1 MIEVRI
7 TSPTIKGINN
17 TVSMLEQVFHLSKKS
32 LPYPYRNRNTE
43 EVKYTVYIA
52 IDKWK
57 K

>member
-17 TVSMLEQVFHLSKKS
+17 TVFMLEQVFHLSKKS
-32 LPYPYRNRNTE
+32 LPYPYRNKNTE

-57 K
+57 